1 MYLEKN
7 YSPLKYSF
15 QNDFFNQISII
26 IQSIFPWKGNWNAPL
41 VYGFCIQYPEDR
53 NIYRV
58 QLHIQLYGYFYI
70 LTLHVHVGSVSLQE
84 TTSKFNSV
92 AYKIRKM
99 NGEKISNARWNN
111 VSTLSIRNI
120 RYTLSVY
127 DVLHTRTL
135 YVVGLHAEI
144 DNAIVRRRGD
154 SNGTYWNGVRIE
166 RI

>member
-1 MYLEKN
+1 MLHWFMGFVFKIATYIEYNFIFNYMDISTFSHYMFMLVQSLCKKQKVNLIALRIKYEKWMG
-7 YSPLKYSF
+7 K
-15 QNDFFNQISII
+15 
-26 IQSIFPWKGNWNAPL
+26 
-41 VYGFCIQYPEDR
+41 
-53 NIYRV
+53 
-58 QLHIQLYGYFYI
+58 
-70 LTLHVHVGSVSLQE
+70 
-84 TTSKFNSV
+84 
-92 AYKIRKM
+92 
-99 NGEKISNARWNN
+99 KISNARWNN

-154 SNGTYWNGVRIE
+154 SNGTYWNGMRIE